1 MLFEQFAEFGFR
13 RNHVGFLNVPIWFEI
28 GQVVQ
33 DARRNLVRGTFG
45 IFLQFMF
52 PTNQNVKRFLRVIF
66 TAGGGNIRA
75 ASDL

>member
-13 RNHVGFLNVPIWFEI
+13 RDHVGFSNVPIWFEI

-33 DARRNLVRGTFG
+33 DARRNLARDTLG

-52 PTNQNVKRFLRVIF
+52 PTKQNVKRFLRVMF
-66 TAGGGNIRA
+66 AAGAGNTRA